1 MKQALEFII
10 VNPPDTRTTRMS
22 RLRNREDAI
31 TALRAA
37 IAEQEKAEPVA
48 VLQTD
53 NSGRFLDCI
62 YRGAATPA
70 DQFLW
75 QEDKRI
81 PRSTSIRL
89 FTHPAPVP
97 AGWQLVPGKDTNLL
111 LERVYAGYSHG
122 MNRQEGELGPL
133 TLGQKN
139 AVYAVVWSAVYATLA
154 AAPKPGEMK

>member
-1 MKQALEFII
+1 MTIAAMKQALEALTEHGA
-10 VNPPDTRTTRMS
+10 PY
-22 RLRNREDAI
+22 LRHGVDWDNAI
-31 TALRAA
+31 TVLRAA
-37 IAEQEKAEPVA
+37 IAEQEKCEPVA

-97 AGWQLVPGKDTNLL
+97 AGWQLVPVEPTQEMVGN
-111 LERVYAGYSHG
+111 EY
-122 MNRQEGELGPL
+122 NREML
-133 TLGQKN
+133 TTIWK
-139 AVYAVVWSAVYATLA
+139 AMLA

>member
-1 MKQALEFII
+1 MTIAAMKQALEALTEHGA
-10 VNPPDTRTTRMS
+10 PY
-22 RLRNREDAI
+22 LRHGVDWDNAI
-31 TALRAA
+31 TVLRAA

-97 AGWQLVPGKDTNLL
+97 AGWQLVPVEPTDEMIRASHDLASIAT
-111 LERVYAGYSHG
+111 YS
-122 MNRQEGELGPL
+122 N
-133 TLGQKN
+133 GQHTHIPIAYK
-139 AVYAVVWSAVYATLA
+139 AMLA